1 MDRRKTDRRAS
12 GAEAIGIDIETILK
26 IVWKRKIL
34 IVVISAIIFIPG
46 LVYILAKPSIYKA
59 TSTVVLEEQ
68 GINLG
73 EFSESFPAQ
82 KWETADID
90 TQVKILTSPTLVR
103 ETLKEMAQKH
113 NQDAPVDEETTAN
126 YDAMRSFL
134 SNLSVYAQGKS
145 RVISITLRQ
154 RDPYQAAEGVNTHAQ
169 EYINLQIRNKK
180 EKVSEIKEWIAE
192 QISVLKEDSQ
202 AKAKAIQEFRQAA
215 GIIPGKNS
223 NELIAQQI
231 LDLSEQLVPVESRKL
246 ALQARYES
254 LGNAGNSGIL
264 PQEDSVVNSLRL
276 TASQAKQELE
286 ALKVKYGPQHPEYI
300 AAQNRY
306 QQAMLDLGRQ
316 SSITKETTE
325 YELKATA
332 QEENLLRQ
340 RLEELNAEAGE
351 LALKQIAL
359 DSMVAEE
366 TASRALLESFIEKA
380 EELNSQLA
388 FERADARIDALA
400 EIPTGPDGM
409 GKTTLLALLILLS
422 MVGGIGITFLLELL
436 DRGIEEEE
444 DIKKALNL
452 PLLGILPKTKNS
464 LDTTVHGAYLEAI
477 KRFYL
482 NLPTHNKPQSVLFT
496 SAEMDEGKTSAVLN
510 YARYLSSI
518 KKKVLLVNA
527 DTIDPSIERLCDI
540 VPAPGLADVLAG
552 KASLA
557 EVIRMDA
564 IGLHIL
570 PIGNHAAA
578 PVDFLAE
585 GKFEKML
592 ADLKEGYDHVLI
604 DSSAVR
610 GSTDSEALSR
620 YVDKVILVIAHAKT
634 PKARLKQVV
643 SMLRQRANDV
653 PGVILNK
660 AP

>member
-46 LVYILAKPSIYKA
+46 LIYILAKPAIYKA

-68 GINLG
+68 EINLG

-103 ETLKEMAQKH
+103 ETLKETAKKS
-113 NQDAPVDEETTAN
+113 NTDSSVGEESIAN
-126 YDAMRSFL
+126 HDAMRDFL
-134 SNLSVYAQGKS
+134 SNLSVSAQGKS
-145 RVISITLRQ
+145 RVISITMIHQ
-154 RDPYQAAEGVNTHAQ
+154 DPYKAAENVNTHAQ
-169 EYINLQIRNKK
+169 EYINLQIRKKK

-192 QISVLKEDSQ
+192 QIAVLKEDSQ

-246 ALQARYES
+246 ALRARYES
-254 LGNAGNSGIL
+254 LENAGNSGVL

-306 QQAMLDLGRQ
+306 QQAMVDLGRQ

-332 QEENLLRQ
+332 QEEALLRK

-351 LALKQIAL
+351 LASKQIAL

-409 GKTTLLALLILLS
+409 GKTTLLALLMLLS
-422 MVGGIGITFLLELL
+422 AVGGIGITFLLELL
-436 DRGIEEEE
+436 DRGIEDAE
-444 DIKKALNL
+444 DIKKELNL
-452 PLLGILPKTKNS
+452 PLLGVLPKVKNS
-464 LDTTVHGAYLEAI
+464 HDTTIQGTYLEAI

-482 NLPTHNKPQSVLFT
+482 NIPVYHKPQSILFT
-496 SAEMDEGKTSAVLN
+496 SAEIDEGKTSAALN

-518 KKKVLLVNA
+518 RKKVLLVNA

-540 VPAPGLADVLAG
+540 APVPGLADVLAG
-552 KASLA
+552 NSSLA
-557 EVIRMDA
+557 DTIRMDES
-564 IGLHIL
+564 GLPVL
-570 PIGNHAAA
+570 PIGNYIAQ
-578 PVDFLAE
+578 PLDFLTE
-585 GKFEKML
+585 EKFEKIL
-592 ADLKEGYDHVLI
+592 IDLKEAYDHILI
-604 DSSAVR
+604 DCSAINKT
-610 GSTDSEALSR
+610 TDSEALSR